1 MKSIGDYLKEARI
14 RKKYSKVKV
23 EAETKIKKEF
33 IEAIEDENWE
43 LLPEFP
49 VVVGFVKSIAQI
61 LGLNQNQVLAFLR
74 RDYPPKKVNINPKP
88 DLMSKFSWS
97 PKLTFFAVIIFIL
110 LSVFTYLGY
119 QYFNFIRPPNLQ
131 VISPKE
137 GQIVTTNEVKVLG
150 KTTSEAVVKVNNQP
164 VLVDEDGNFS
174 TTIDIFAGTEE
185 IEVKA
190 ISRSGKETVIIRK
203 IKPELEGT

>member
-23 EAETKIKKEF
+23 EAETKIKEEF
-33 IEAIEDENWE
+33 IEAIEDENWK

-49 VVVGFVKSIAQI
+49 VVVGFIKSIAQI

-88 DLMSKFSWS
+88 DLISKFSWS

-131 VISPKE
+131 VIFPKE
-137 GQIVTTNEVKVLG
+137 GQIVTTNEVKVSG

-174 TTIDIFAGTEE
+174 ATIDIFAGTGE

-190 ISRSGKETVIIRK
+190 ISRSGKESTITRK
-203 IKPELEGT
+203 IKPEFAE